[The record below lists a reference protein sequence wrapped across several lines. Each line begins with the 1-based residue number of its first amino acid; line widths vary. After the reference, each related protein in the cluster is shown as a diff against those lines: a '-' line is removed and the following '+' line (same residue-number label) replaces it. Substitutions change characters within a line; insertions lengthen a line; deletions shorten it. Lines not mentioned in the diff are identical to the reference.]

1 MPMYD
6 YRCADGHRFERNVA
20 LNDENVQPCP
30 GCGRAGT
37 KVPSR
42 VALGGT
48 ADVGRSMEQMPQTW
62 RGTYGANREY
72 VTGLRREWDG
82 RQRLEDKHPEL
93 QGDRRPILAH
103 EGRFENAPLR
113 KGDPLPGPS
122 SPATAHS
129 HGHSHG
135 PGHTH
140 SHGPARTEAP
150 GDTGT
155 G

>member
-6 YRCADGHRFERNVA
+6 YRCAGGHRFERNVPLDDDA
-20 LNDENVQPCP
+20 VQSCP
-30 GCGRAGT
+30 DCGAAGT

-48 ADVGRSMEQMPQTW
+48 ADTGRAMEQMPQTW

-72 VTGLRREWDG
+72 VTQLRHEWDG
-82 RQRLEDKHPEL
+82 RQRLEEKHPEL

-113 KGDPLPGPS
+113 KGDPLLGPS
-122 SPATAHS
+122 APAHSSEHS
-129 HGHSHG
+129 HGH
-135 PGHTH
+135 GHA
-140 SHGPARTEAP
+140 HGPAPTEAP
-150 GDTGT
+150 GDSGM